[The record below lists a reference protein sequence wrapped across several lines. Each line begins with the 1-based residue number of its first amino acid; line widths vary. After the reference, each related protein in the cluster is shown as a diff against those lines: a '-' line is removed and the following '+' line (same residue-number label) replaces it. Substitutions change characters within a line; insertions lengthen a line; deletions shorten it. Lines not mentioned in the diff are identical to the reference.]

1 MKAEERIDTIEE
13 RLMRLQHELEQLDAT
28 VQGQAA
34 AHDRL
39 AQRCDQLERRLAR
52 FESGDDSGTGG

>member
-1 MKAEERIDTIEE
+1 MKAEERLDAIEE
-13 RLMRLQHELEQLDAT
+13 QLMRLQHEIEQLDAT

-39 AQRCDQLERRLAR
+39 AQRCDQLERRLAKI
-52 FESGDDSGTGG
+52 EPDADAG

>member
-1 MKAEERIDTIEE
+1 MKAEERLDAIEE
-13 RLMRLQHELEQLDAT
+13 QLMRLQHEIEQPDAT

-39 AQRCDQLERRLAR
+39 AQRCDQLERRIAKI
-52 FESGDDSGTGG
+52 EPDADPD

>member
-1 MKAEERIDTIEE
+1 MKTDERLDVIEE

-39 AQRCDQLERRLAR
+39 VQRCDQLERRLASI
-52 FESGDDSGTGG
+52 EPDSDSA

>member
-1 MKAEERIDTIEE
+1 MKAEERLDAIEE
-13 RLMRLQHELEQLDAT
+13 QLMRLQHEVEQLDAT

-39 AQRCDQLERRLAR
+39 AQRCDQLERRLAKI
-52 FESGDDSGTGG
+52 EPDPG

>member
-1 MKAEERIDTIEE
+1 MKADERLDAIEE
-13 RLMRLQHELEQLDAT
+13 QLMRLQHELEQLDAT

-39 AQRCDQLERRLAR
+39 AQRCDQLERRLAKI
-52 FESGDDSGTGG
+52 EPDADAG